1 MQISIIIP
9 VYNGADTICNAL
21 DSIFDQKRACDVE
34 VIVIDDCSTDS
45 THYVLENYP
54 PQKSC
59 NSLRIIRLPGN
70 SRQGA
75 ARNIGIENA
84 TGRFIQFL
92 DADDILTENS
102 LENLLA
108 YISNDNGISDILF
121 FDSQT
126 YDLHSSTEVS
136 CLSFRNNTTK
146 PLSGEEY
153 LSTCQVPWTPW
164 LALYRR
170 DYLIENKIKFVENVR
185 FEDSDFVL
193 KAVLLAKKVRYA
205 PIIVYKYFINGQ
217 STTNI
222 GNDAN
227 KIEER
232 LKSAIRLR
240 NLGLEFK
247 QLYPRG
253 SNVILGHYQ
262 FKYKA
267 ILCRN
272 LWRLSFKEMTALL
285 RRYPY
290 ELPTQ
295 SHIIQVA
302 KLSPELFA
310 VVGVLMKPVL
320 RSALKLRT
328 LINRYRKK

>member
-1 MQISIIIP
+1 MLNRFNRLYFSKLLQKWGGVILP
-9 VYNGADTICNAL
+9 NVLHTITL
-21 DSIFDQKRACDVE
+21 RK
-34 VIVIDDCSTDS
+34 
-45 THYVLENYP
+45 NY
-54 PQKSC
+54 
-59 NSLRIIRLPGN
+59 
-70 SRQGA
+70 RQGA
-75 ARNIGIENA
+75 ARNIGIEKAKGN
-84 TGRFIQFL
+84 FILFL
-92 DADDILTENS
+92 DADDILTEGA
-102 LENLLA
+102 LEQLLD
-108 YISNDNGISDILF
+108 YIYNDSGTSDILF
-121 FDSQT
+121 FDSLT
-126 YDLHSSTEVS
+126 FDLHSSKEISRLT
-136 CLSFRNNTTK
+136 FQNNYTT
-146 PLSGEEY
+146 PMSGEEY
-153 LSTCQVPWTPW
+153 LNTNQVPWTPW

-170 DYLIENKIKFVENVR
+170 DYLIDNKIRFVENVR
-185 FEDSDFVL
+185 FEDADFVL

-205 PIIVYKYFINGQ
+205 PIIAYKYFINGQ

-272 LWRLSFKEMTALL
+272 LWRLSYREMTALL

-290 ELPTQ
+290 ELPSQ
-295 SHIIQVA
+295 SHIIQVS

-310 VVGVLMKPVL
+310 VVGVLIKPVL